1 MSWKINGDIIKTSDE
16 SAYILGKKTIKLSN
30 LCSQGYLLIK
40 RLEKGVEEDFLI
52 EARKNSAI
60 NSILNQLTREDL
72 LVQYTKE
79 YENTL
84 LEKTYIYY
92 LRRYGSSKE
101 KYILNTK
108 ATVAIL
114 GCGGVGAGVA
124 IHLARSGIN
133 KFILIDNDVVET
145 SNINRQIPFTIL
157 ESKWII

>member
-79 YENTL
+79 YEKLNAL
-84 LEKTYIYY
+84 LYI
-92 LRRYGSSKE
+92 
-101 KYILNTK
+101 
-108 ATVAIL
+108 
-114 GCGGVGAGVA
+114 
-124 IHLARSGIN
+124 
-133 KFILIDNDVVET
+133 
-145 SNINRQIPFTIL
+145 
-157 ESKWII
+157 